1 MSHKSFY
8 SIAVSLGGFDDQN
21 FSSLAYYFSV
31 AKKKNEIMY
40 CKNFSKCNWYFEPKY
55 SVAVV
60 LNQWL
65 HPCKL

>member
-31 AKKKNEIMY
+31 AKKKWNNVTKI
-40 CKNFSKCNWYFEPKY
+40 
-55 SVAVV
+55 SVSVIDI
-60 LNQWL
+60 LSQSIL
-65 HPCKL
+65 